1 VTRTFDKI
9 GHTVYEYMWGLSEFT
24 VTGSLKN
31 YDRTARLQEIA
42 IPTLFTC
49 GRYDE
54 APPVTTTY
62 CQSRLPG
69 SEIAVFEDASRERH
83 IERPEQYV
91 QVVRDFLHRAE
102 GISAHRL
109 PKQI

>member
-1 VTRTFDKI
+1 VTRTFDKM
-9 GHTVYEYMWGLSEFT
+9 GHTVYEYIWGPSEFT

-54 APPVTTTY
+54 APLLQQPIARVDFPDQRSLFSRMLHVSVT
-62 CQSRLPG
+62 L
-69 SEIAVFEDASRERH
+69 
-83 IERPEQYV
+83 
-91 QVVRDFLHRAE
+91 RDLNNMCR
-102 GISAHRL
+102 
-109 PKQI
+109 